1 MSKYKIGIIGKGFVG
16 SAVAHG
22 FSDGTGYGAEIRIY
36 DNDPLR
42 SIHTLDEVVNES
54 EFIFISVPTPS
65 NDDGSMHLEILENCI
80 EDIND
85 IVSKGDSQDP
95 IILIRSTIV
104 PGTTRQQK
112 EKFRSLRIVFNPEFL
127 TERSAL
133 FDFFTQARFIL
144 GG

>member
-42 SIHTLDEVVNES
+42 STHTLDEVVNES

-65 NDDGSMHLEILENCI
+65 NDDGSIVKLFCMYFAAFSAFPIL
-80 EDIND
+80 
-85 IVSKGDSQDP
+85 S
-95 IILIRSTIV
+95 
-104 PGTTRQQK
+104 
-112 EKFRSLRIVFNPEFL
+112 
-127 TERSAL
+127 
-133 FDFFTQARFIL
+133 
-144 GG
+144 